1 MDLDGFW
8 LRMISFKA
16 PGNLTVCE
24 QDNQQLKT
32 ANHGSYVS
40 SLEDYKHHICS
51 MALCF
56 FPVQTCFK
64 IMNNTWGCW
73 SFSGSTKDK

>member
-1 MDLDGFW
+1 MLDFDGFGW
-8 LRMISFKA
+8 ILASPLFSFIA

-40 SLEDYKHHICS
+40 SLEDIIINIT
-51 MALCF
+51 F
-56 FPVQTCFK
+56 VQ
-64 IMNNTWGCW
+64 W
-73 SFSGSTKDK
+73 

>member
-1 MDLDGFW
+1 MDFGFA
-8 LRMISFKA
+8 MISFIA

-40 SLEDYKHHICS
+40 SLEDIIINITFVQWLFSCS
-51 MALCF
+51 NRFL
-56 FPVQTCFK
+56 
-64 IMNNTWGCW
+64 NNE
-73 SFSGSTKDK
+73 